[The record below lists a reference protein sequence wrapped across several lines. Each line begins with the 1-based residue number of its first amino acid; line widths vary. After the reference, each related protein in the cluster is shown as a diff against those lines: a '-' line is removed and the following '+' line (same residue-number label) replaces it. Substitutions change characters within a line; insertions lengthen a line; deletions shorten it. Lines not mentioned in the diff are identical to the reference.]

1 MGVAD
6 SPAVVGNDVWD
17 LVLANA
23 LLGHLAQL
31 ERGFFSINSVGL
43 ETALN
48 VVKDA
53 VVLTGLPDGDDIAET
68 EGVSVVAPLFV
79 VNFDVGTLVL
89 ENLDALLAG
98 ESILETVLQKN
109 GQGKALTELVGA
121 SGRARRVYTAK
132 FV

>member
-1 MGVAD
+1 
-6 SPAVVGNDVWD
+6 
-17 LVLANA
+17 
-23 LLGHLAQL
+23 
-31 ERGFFSINSVGL
+31 VGL

-53 VVLTGLPDGDDIAET
+53 EVLAGLPDGDDIAET
-68 EGVSVVAPLFV
+68 EGESVVASLFV

-121 SGRARRVYTAK
+121 SGRARRVYTAE